1 MSTLNLR
8 NFSQVSTLRAVDYP
22 SLVALLQAHDED
34 GYLAGR
40 GVAVGADEDEFDF
53 DALRAV
59 LVKPTIGF
67 PDELADALYII
78 SEMATTEGMDKAL
91 DAIEDKGLTIDVGDE
106 PSAADVA
113 VKVWLQDQDLL
124 ESLHAERFLH
134 RPQSFEYYCNP
145 GEGPVVPPDTSE
157 AMLAPLRST
166 LDDFFDKRKRGRH
179 TRVLPY
185 HRHDGVWFLVRH
197 GQPMD
202 RRGVIGPDGETEPSF
217 VRPEKYDVVV
227 FDPILNELR
236 VNAGS
241 VGEKRQYRE
250 QWGLHFFGSKDY
262 FSEDGKYTL
271 DPLGKGL
278 DAVVCS
284 DFPTIEEVRLVEV
297 HIWRG
302 GTYKEMEIRK
312 ATDYLRALDEREW
325 SLEDK
330 KLRLA
335 KFQVKFTNVASPRS
349 LTVRPPN
356 IARYTRNE
364 DSIVLDT
371 WLQRRG
377 FARGP
382 STDDDG

>member
-22 SLVALLQAHDED
+22 SLVALLQAHDEG
-34 GYLAGR
+34 GYLGGR
-40 GVAVGADEDEFDF
+40 GVDLGADGDDFDY

-91 DAIEDKGLTIDVGDE
+91 DAIEEKGLIIDVGDE
-106 PSAADVA
+106 PSPADVA

-124 ESLHAERFLH
+124 ESLHAERYLQ

-145 GEGPVVPPDTSE
+145 GEGPVATPDTSE
-157 AMLAPLRST
+157 AMLAPLRTT
-166 LDDFFDKRKRGRH
+166 LDDFFDKKKRGRH

-185 HRHDGVWFLVRH
+185 HRDDGVWFLVRH

-202 RRGVIGPDGETEPSF
+202 RRGVIGQDGETEPSF

-227 FDPILNELR
+227 FDPVLNELR

-262 FSEDGKYTL
+262 FNEDGKYTL

-302 GTYKEMEIRK
+302 GAYKEMEIRK
-312 ATDYLRALDEREW
+312 ATDYLAALDEREW
-325 SLEDK
+325 SLEGK
-330 KLRLA
+330 PLRLA